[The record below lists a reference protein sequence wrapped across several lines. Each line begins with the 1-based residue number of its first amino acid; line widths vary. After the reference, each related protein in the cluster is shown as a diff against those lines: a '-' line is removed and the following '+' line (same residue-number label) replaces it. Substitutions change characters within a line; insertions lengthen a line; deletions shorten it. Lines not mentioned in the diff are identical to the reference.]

1 MFWGQGDWISS
12 ILWFIILLFIFWLGP
27 RMMLMQ
33 VLSALEREANEM
45 EVLARKAE
53 EKVSSAVSKKRDRNV
68 RKRIS
73 EFLDFFSIYPI
84 DLDPAGI
91 IKKLDHLVKNSE
103 QKVREFLR
111 SINPEISK
119 IRERDLKAA
128 LSGAITARQIVK
140 IVRHYVETVK
150 KYKMFQLALL
160 LQMQLP
166 MIKNLLKAS
175 VKATEAFINETPIGD
190 SIGPLVA
197 AKLMKGKGK
206 VFEEE
211 EFVVERVEIGD
222 KKVFVA
228 KALGPGATTGYPG
241 KFLKKFMKTNKVTRI
256 VTVDAALK
264 LEGEAT
270 GSVAEGVGVAIGGI
284 GVERYE
290 IEEIAVKH
298 GIRLDAIAIKQSHE
312 EALQPMKKEIL
323 MSMDRVIEKLGEI
336 VKSANRRE
344 KILIIGVGNTCG
356 VGNSEKSAHEAEEK
370 LKEIYK
376 KLEREDKNK
385 KKKGFI

>member
-53 EKVSSAVSKKRDRNV
+53 EKVSSAVSRKRDRNV

>member
-12 ILWFIILLFIFWLGP
+12 LLWFIFLFFILWLGP

-45 EVLARKAE
+45 EALARKAE
-53 EKVSSAVSKKRDRNV
+53 EKVSSAVSRKRDRNV

-73 EFLDFFSIYPI
+73 EFLDFFSIYPV

-150 KYKMFQLALL
+150 KYKMLQLALL

-190 SIGPLVA
+190 SIGPLVV

-241 KFLKKFMKTNKVTRI
+241 KFLKKFMKTNKITRI

-270 GSVAEGVGVAIGGI
+270 GSVAEGVGVVIGGI

-298 GIRLDAIAIKQSHE
+298 GIRLDAIAIKQSQE
-312 EALQPMKKEIL
+312 ESLQPMKKEIL
-323 MSMDRVIEKLGEI
+323 RSMDRVIEKLGEI

-356 VGNSEKSAHEAEEK
+356 VGNSEKSVHEAEEK